1 MEVAATSQVKGCHG
15 SEGVLVENHGPELAI
30 AVVGVVNKVVG
41 FLTNSVVRN
50 PNPRSANIKDSIK
63 LHAEGGVEFSG
74 LIKAFC

>member
-41 FLTNSVVRN
+41 FL
-50 PNPRSANIKDSIK
+50 PGSANIKDSIK